1 MLICALNSHFTYWRE
16 VSAVIT
22 IKNTS
27 NNKDLLVTAKKLVKG
42 DPGGYYIPVVENGIL
57 KWIAT
62 DAEMKPI
69 KETNV
74 VGPTGPEGKA
84 GKDGRD
90 GIDGKNGK
98 SGVHVGSEAPTDEDA
113 TVWIDLD
120 GGGIDLKPA
129 EEEEF

>member
-1 MLICALNSHFTYWRE
+1 M
-16 VSAVIT
+16 IT

-27 NNKDLLVTAKKLVKG
+27 NNKDLMVTAKKMVKG
-42 DPGGYYIPVVENGIL
+42 DPGGYYMPIIENGIL

-69 KETNV
+69 QETNV

-84 GKDGRD
+84 GKDG
-90 GIDGKNGK
+90 IDGKDGK

-120 GGGIDLKPA
+120 GGGIELEPA
-129 EEEEF
+129 EGSKY

>member
-1 MLICALNSHFTYWRE
+1 M
-16 VSAVIT
+16 IT

-27 NNKDLLVTAKKLVKG
+27 NNKDLMVTAKKMVKG
-42 DPGGYYIPVVENGIL
+42 DPGGYYTPIIENGIL
-57 KWIAT
+57 KWIPSEEAM
-62 DAEMKPI
+62 AAI

-74 VGPTGPEGKA
+74 VGPTGPKGA
-84 GKDGRD
+84 
-90 GIDGKNGK
+90 